1 MSFLKKILKVAS
13 GKKNDDRRAAFRV
26 EIPLLRAKLSGK
38 PVSVS
43 VRDISAT
50 GISLNS
56 VAREFSPGNQ
66 VVVNLFMGAK
76 LLVADLMIEVVRVG
90 KGYVGGK
97 FVQLTTQQADFLH
110 SLTLDEQKKLADIKK
125 KEGEK
130 GEKAE
135 NGVSAKA

>member
-1 MSFLKKILKVAS
+1 MSFFKKFLKVAS
-13 GKKNDDRRAAFRV
+13 GKQNDDKRAAFRV

-56 VAREFSPGNQ
+56 VAKEFTPGNQ
-66 VVVNLFMGAK
+66 VSVNLFMGAK
-76 LLVADLMIEVVRVG
+76 LLITDLVIQVVRVG

-97 FVQLTTQQADFLH
+97 FVKLSPQQADFLH
-110 SLTLDEQKKLADIKK
+110 ALTLDEQKKLADIKK
-125 KEGEK
+125 KDGEK
-130 GEKAE
+130 PE
-135 NGVSAKA
+135 NGANGKT

>member
-1 MSFLKKILKVAS
+1 MSFFKKFLKVAS
-13 GKKNDDRRAAFRV
+13 GKQNDDKRAAFRV

-56 VAREFSPGNQ
+56 VAKEFTPGNQ
-66 VVVNLFMGAK
+66 VAVNLFMGPK
-76 LLVADLMIEVVRVG
+76 LLVTDLVIQVVRVG

-97 FVQLTTQQADFLH
+97 FVKLTPQQADFLH
-110 SLTLDEQKKLADIKK
+110 ALTLDEQKKLADIKK
-125 KEGEK
+125 KDSEK
-130 GEKAE
+130 TE
-135 NGVSAKA
+135 NGSNGKT